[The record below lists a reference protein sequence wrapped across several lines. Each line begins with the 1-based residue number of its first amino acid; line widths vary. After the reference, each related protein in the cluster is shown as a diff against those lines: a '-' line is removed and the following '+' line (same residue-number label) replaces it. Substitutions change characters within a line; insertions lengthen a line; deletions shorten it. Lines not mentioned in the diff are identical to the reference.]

1 MANLIGSSKLTA
13 TWRSYSFS
21 LLLSVYFTDQP
32 PFWLIRR
39 HWASL
44 WYNKSDNFFVK
55 MSVIWFLFR
64 RKNNVVVNFLIVV
77 NFFFFFHREVNQVMT
92 AQILRLTLSR
102 VYTYLYIVYVLA
114 YTLTYAFDTINSS
127 VYILIYVLRNKTCF
141 SRAVAIYLSLTLFKP
156 NRVGCKTYKSGIS
169 FLS

>member
-77 NFFFFFHREVNQVMT
+77 NFFFFFFSPRSEPGYDGTNFE
-92 AQILRLTLSR
+92 INLKPRLHLFIYCLCISLYINLCIWYNKQLSLYINLCLKKQDVFLSR
-102 VYTYLYIVYVLA
+102 SGNLSFIYTFQ
-114 YTLTYAFDTINSS
+114 TKSS
-127 VYILIYVLRNKTCF
+127 WM
-141 SRAVAIYLSLTLFKP
+141 
-156 NRVGCKTYKSGIS
+156 
-169 FLS
+169 